1 MVQTNS
7 FGANRFKLEHFGLA
21 NKAAEINEAAARASR
36 AALRGVT
43 DKFIIASAGPTG
55 KMLIAEDVT
64 ESELYDAFAEQ
75 ATALERGGA
84 DAICIETMT
93 DVGEAAAAIKA
104 ARENTS
110 LEIIATFT
118 FDRSLQGTY
127 RTMMGISPERAA
139 AAALE
144 AGADIT
150 GANCG
155 NGMKQMID
163 IVKEMKAAFP
173 DAFLLVHANAGSPVN
188 VEGRD
193 FFPETPDIMAS
204 HVHELLDAGASIV
217 GGCCGTTPAHI
228 AAIRAAVDSYIE
240 TH

>member
-1 MVQTNS
+1 
-7 FGANRFKLEHFGLA
+7 
-21 NKAAEINEAAARASR
+21 
-36 AALRGVT
+36 
-43 DKFIIASAGPTG
+43 
-55 KMLIAEDVT
+55 MLIMEDVT

-75 ATALERGGA
+75 AIALERGGA

-93 DVGEAAAAIKA
+93 DIGEAAAAIKA

-118 FDRSLQGTY
+118 FDRSSQGTY
-127 RTMMGISPERAA
+127 RTMMGVSPERAA

-155 NGMKQMID
+155 NGMEQMID
-163 IVKEMKAAFP
+163 IAKEMKTAFP
-173 DAFLLVHANAGSPVN
+173 DAFILIQANAGSPVN
-188 VEGRD
+188 VDGRD
-193 FFPETPDIMAS
+193 IFPETPDVTAS
-204 HVHELLDAGASIV
+204 YVHKLFDAGAGIV

-228 AAIRAAVDSYIE
+228 AAIRAAVDSYIQ
-240 TH
+240 TR